1 MSEETV
7 KCPYCRYVY
16 RTDVQ
21 KTSEDGTITFTRSF
35 GQEVTPQPGGNHRV
49 DLTCPNCG
57 EEFKWP
63 QK

>member
-35 GQEVTPQPGGNHRV
+35 GQGTTSLPSGNHRV

-57 EEFKWP
+57 EEFKWTP
-63 QK
+63 K